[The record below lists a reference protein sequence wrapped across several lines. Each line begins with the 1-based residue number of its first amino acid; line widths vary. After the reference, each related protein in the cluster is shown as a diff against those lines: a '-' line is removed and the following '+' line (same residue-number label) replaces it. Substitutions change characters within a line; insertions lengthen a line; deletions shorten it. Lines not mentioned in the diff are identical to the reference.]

1 MASSGRQLEGRIIDL
16 IFEQGLTTGA
26 AMPPEPQLVATL
38 GASRNSVREALRAL
52 HTLGIVEIRH
62 GYGTFVGQAPLTAV
76 APGLLFRTRL
86 SVRDDPAALADL
98 VQTRE
103 LLELGLLDE
112 VVKQAD
118 DTLLADLEEA
128 AAAMAATA
136 APDSLADAD
145 RHFHQTL
152 YRAAGNELATQLID
166 LFWDIYHQVE
176 AELEPPQVDR
186 DRIAADH
193 LRIVDALRTGD
204 VDTVRGAVREHFK
217 DLGTR
222 VEHLAR

>member
-16 IFEQGLTTGA
+16 IFEHGLTTGA

-112 VVKQAD
+112 VVKAVD
-118 DTLLADLEEA
+118 DALLADLE
-128 AAAMAATA
+128 TA
-136 APDSLADAD
+136 AKSMRTGNLADAD
-145 RHFHQTL
+145 RRFHQTL
-152 YRAAGNELATQLID
+152 YRSAGNELAAQLID

-186 DRIAADH
+186 ERIAADH
-193 LRIVDALRTGD
+193 LRIVDALRTSD
-204 VDTVRGAVREHFK
+204 VDTVRAAVREHFK
-217 DLGTR
+217 DLGAR
-222 VEHLAR
+222 VEQLR

>member
-86 SVRDDPAALADL
+86 SVRDDPAALVDL
-98 VQTRE
+98 VHTRE

-112 VVKQAD
+112 VVKHVD
-118 DTLLADLEEA
+118 DVLLADLEA
-128 AAAMAATA
+128 VATAMATGS
-136 APDSLADAD
+136 PGSLADSD
-145 RHFHQTL
+145 RRFHQTL
-152 YRAAGNELATQLID
+152 YRSAGNELATQLID

-222 VEHLAR
+222 VDHLR

>member
-16 IFEQGLTTGA
+16 IFEHGLTTGA

-112 VVKQAD
+112 VVKAVD
-118 DTLLADLEEA
+118 DALLADLE
-128 AAAMAATA
+128 TA
-136 APDSLADAD
+136 AKSMRTGNLADAD
-145 RHFHQTL
+145 RRFHQTL
-152 YRAAGNELATQLID
+152 YRSAGNELAAQLID

-186 DRIAADH
+186 ERIAADH
-193 LRIVDALRTGD
+193 LRIVDALRTSD
-204 VDTVRGAVREHFK
+204 VDTVRAAVREHFK
-217 DLGTR
+217 DLGAR
-222 VEHLAR
+222 VEHLTR

>member
-16 IFEQGLTTGA
+16 IFEQGLSTGA

-103 LLELGLLDE
+103 LLELGLLDD
-112 VVKQAD
+112 VVKAVD
-118 DTLLADLEEA
+118 DALLTDLE
-128 AAAMAATA
+128 TA
-136 APDSLADAD
+136 AKAMRTGHLADAD
-145 RHFHQTL
+145 RRFHQTL
-152 YRAAGNELATQLID
+152 YRSAGNELAAQLID

-186 DRIAADH
+186 ERIAADH

-204 VDTVRGAVREHFK
+204 VDTVRAAVREHFK
-217 DLGTR
+217 DLGAR
-222 VEHLAR
+222 VEHLR

>member
-1 MASSGRQLEGRIIDL
+1 MASSGRQLEGRIVDL
-16 IFEQGLTTGA
+16 IFEQGLGTGA

-62 GYGTFVGQAPLTAV
+62 GYGTFVGRAPLTAV

-103 LLELGLLDE
+103 LLELGLLDD
-112 VVKQAD
+112 VVRAVD
-118 DTLLADLEEA
+118 DPLLTDLE
-128 AAAMAATA
+128 TA
-136 APDSLADAD
+136 AKGMRTGNLADAD
-145 RHFHQTL
+145 RRFHQTL
-152 YRAAGNELATQLID
+152 YRSAGNELAAQLID

-186 DRIAADH
+186 ERIAADH

-204 VDTVRGAVREHFK
+204 VDTVRAAVREHFK

-222 VEHLAR
+222 VEHLR

>member
-16 IFEQGLTTGA
+16 IFEHGLSTGA

-103 LLELGLLDE
+103 LLELGLLDD
-112 VVKQAD
+112 VVKAVD
-118 DTLLADLEEA
+118 DALLTDLETA
-128 AAAMAATA
+128 AAAMRTG
-136 APDSLADAD
+136 SVSTLADAD
-145 RHFHQTL
+145 RRFHQTL
-152 YRAAGNELATQLID
+152 YRSAGNELAAQLID

-176 AELEPPQVDR
+176 AELEPPYVDR
-186 DRIAADH
+186 ERIAADH
-193 LRIVDALRTGD
+193 LRIVDALRSGD
-204 VDTVRGAVREHFK
+204 VDTVRAAVREHFK
-217 DLGTR
+217 DLGAR
-222 VEHLAR
+222 VEHVRR